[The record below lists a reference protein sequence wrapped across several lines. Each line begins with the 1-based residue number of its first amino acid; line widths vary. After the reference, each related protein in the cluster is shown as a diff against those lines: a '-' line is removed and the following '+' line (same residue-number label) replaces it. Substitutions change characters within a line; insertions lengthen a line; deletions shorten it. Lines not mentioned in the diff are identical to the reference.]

1 LKIEYRESFLKDL
14 RTIKDKQLLA
24 KVRETIESLESAAT
38 LPDIQNVKKLRGEK
52 GYYRIRI
59 GRYRLGFVVDDDS
72 LVLVRF
78 LNRRDIYRSFP

>member
-1 LKIEYRESFLKDL
+1 MKIEYRESFLKDL